1 MNKMDYDG
9 LLMCR
14 MQGRIFELSLE
25 EENDSEFFIRNYM
38 NSNPALLMDKNWFL
52 NSSQLEWQVLEE
64 IEETYG
70 KNNFG
75 KEKFSLDEMY
85 WIGYVYRFWAYTF
98 DMKSSE
104 IYKMCNGNE
113 MRNIYLPYHTMDP
126 LNAIERIM
134 EAKEY
139 TPIIKTIEKEKMKI
153 SPEREK
159 ELIERTRKLIEE
171 KLGISESDS

>member
-1 MNKMDYDG
+1 MNEMDYDG

-14 MQGRIFELSLE
+14 MQGRIFELSLNSE
-25 EENDSEFFIRNYM
+25 ESSPVFIRRYM

-52 NSSQLEWQVLEE
+52 NSSQSEWQVLEE

-70 KNNFG
+70 KSSFG

-104 IYKMCNGNE
+104 IYKICNGNE
-113 MRNIYLPYHTMDP
+113 MRNVYLPYHTMDP

-134 EAKEY
+134 EAKGY
-139 TPIIKTIEKEKMKI
+139 IPITGVEEKTDYA
-153 SPEREK
+153 
-159 ELIERTRKLIEE
+159 RKLIEE